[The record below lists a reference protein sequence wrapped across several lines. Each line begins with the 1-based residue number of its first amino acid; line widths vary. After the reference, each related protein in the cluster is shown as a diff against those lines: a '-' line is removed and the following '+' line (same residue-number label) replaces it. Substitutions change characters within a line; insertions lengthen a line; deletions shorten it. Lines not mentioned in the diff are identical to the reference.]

1 MKMVVNTGG
10 PLNRLNGLM
19 GISAPE
25 QSVPVMALIR
35 KHKPKSH
42 DELYELITDHAK
54 NKCSC
59 GIISKGSV
67 KDFGKKLFE
76 AQKNIWGRY
85 RFSLKQCI
93 QWEYD
98 LFIVQSMKGNSLE
111 EKVKRTLNQRLND
124 SFVVSD
130 VNEFVDDELRVD
142 LNVTFNGNLVCGIQ
156 VKPSSYCYVRKNVI
170 NFNTNANKKFGKNV
184 FYVFYT
190 YESEKLINIDSVI
203 TEIEKRVIQ

>member
-1 MKMVVNTGG
+1 MVVDTGG
-10 PLNRLNGLM
+10 PLNKLNGLM

-25 QSVPVMALIR
+25 QSVPVMTLIR
-35 KHKPKSH
+35 KHNPKSH
-42 DELYELITDHAK
+42 DELYKLITDHAK
-54 NKCSC
+54 HKCSC
-59 GIISKGSV
+59 GIKSKGSV

-98 LFIVQSMKGNSLE
+98 LFIIQSMKATSLE
-111 EKVKRTLNQRLND
+111 TKVKRNLNQRLND
-124 SFVVSD
+124 SFGVNE

-156 VKPSSYCYVRKNVI
+156 VKPASYQHVRKNVI
-170 NFNTNANKKFGKNV
+170 NFNANANKKFGKPV
-184 FYVFYT
+184 FYVFYE
-190 YESEKLINIDSVI
+190 YESEKLINIDKISPQI
-203 TEIEKRVIQ
+203 KEMVIQ